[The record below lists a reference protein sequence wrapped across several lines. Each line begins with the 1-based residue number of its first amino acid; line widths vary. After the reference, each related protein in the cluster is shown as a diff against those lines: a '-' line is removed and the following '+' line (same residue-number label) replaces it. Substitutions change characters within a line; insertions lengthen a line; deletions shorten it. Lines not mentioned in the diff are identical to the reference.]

1 MLDADGNIRR
11 DEEIN
16 LLVILRLNEKH
27 GLSKLAK

>member
-16 LLVILRLNEKH
+16 LLVILWLNEKH

>member
-16 LLVILRLNEKH
+16 LLVILRPNEKH
-27 GLSKLAK
+27 GLSKLA